1 MKKRIIFDL
10 VAFLAIAASFFM
22 LLYFQD
28 FDMEILGDIKG
39 VEGNMMVDKPSVFNA
54 GTSQNQAYEEGVL
67 ETLDKQNFIQPSA
80 EEFVNCYY
88 YSALNEDEKKV
99 YEEIYSSL
107 KNRDEARELSTV
119 DTQLVEK
126 IFKCVLNDHPKFYYV
141 EGYSYMTY
149 TRKDKIVKLE
159 MVGTYSKTEE
169 ECEVLDVQ
177 IENAVNKCFSG
188 MKSGLSDYE
197 KVKYIYEYIIDTTE
211 YKLESQDNQNICS
224 VFLNGESVCMGY
236 AKTMQYLLLKQ
247 NIFCTLVNGTAL
259 HGEEHAWNLILLD
272 GQYYHVDVTW
282 GDSSYMV
289 TNGEDFFSETPNYGF
304 FCVPT
309 EEISKTHTIK
319 SVVELPQ
326 CIAWESNYYIKEGL
340 YFKSLDTEKIAQV
353 FGRAYE
359 TGENHLEIK
368 CQDVVVFREIYGY
381 LIEEQNVFQYL
392 NDEKDTVSYYE
403 DEELLMLEFWLK

>member
-1 MKKRIIFDL
+1 
-10 VAFLAIAASFFM
+10 
-22 LLYFQD
+22 
-28 FDMEILGDIKG
+28 
-39 VEGNMMVDKPSVFNA
+39 
-54 GTSQNQAYEEGVL
+54 
-67 ETLDKQNFIQPSA
+67 
-80 EEFVNCYY
+80 
-88 YSALNEDEKKV
+88 
-99 YEEIYSSL
+99 
-107 KNRDEARELSTV
+107 
-119 DTQLVEK
+119 
-126 IFKCVLNDHPKFYYV
+126 
-141 EGYSYMTY
+141 
-149 TRKDKIVKLE
+149 